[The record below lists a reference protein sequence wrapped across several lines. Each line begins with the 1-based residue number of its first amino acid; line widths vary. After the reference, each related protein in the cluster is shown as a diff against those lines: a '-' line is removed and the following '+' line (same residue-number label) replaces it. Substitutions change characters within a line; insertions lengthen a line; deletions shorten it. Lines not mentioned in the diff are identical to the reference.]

1 MNAEPPA
8 GREPDATIPGLLV
21 SGAVRWPD
29 RVFARFEDGST
40 WTRAQTL
47 REASGAAA
55 ALRELG
61 VGVGDRVGM
70 CIGNGPDWA
79 RAWWGASLL
88 GAVISPFNTAYRG
101 LMLNELVERVEP
113 KVVVVA
119 PEYAD
124 RFPRAP
130 QVDTTALVDGG
141 DVTLPDVKPSEIH
154 AILFTSGTT
163 GRTKASLATH
173 VQFDAQTRW
182 MLAPEVG
189 IGEDDCFMCDLPMFH
204 LSALSGIFQML
215 KCGGAVAIR
224 SAPSMTSYWQT
235 AAACQA
241 TWSYN
246 VGTMAAF
253 LAAAPPSEVDRAHS
267 MRLMLC
273 SPLPPDA
280 EAFVARFG
288 MERMFTAYGSTEC
301 GMPIVAACARIPR
314 PGTCGRIRDGFE
326 VRVADEHDYPVQPG
340 QVGELLLR
348 SDEPWTMSQGYLKDD
363 EATIRAWRNGWFHT
377 GDGVYQDED
386 GWLYFHD
393 RVKDSIRRRGENV
406 SSFEVEREIRAYPGV
421 ADVACLAV
429 TRGEGDDEV
438 KVFIVPAPGAE
449 IGFEDLLRF
458 LVERT
463 AYFMVPRFYELID
476 ALPKTA
482 SQRVQKFE
490 LRNRQLSGLEWDREQ
505 HGLFVTR
512 KGLEKRVP
520 VGAVDA

>member
-1 MNAEPPA
+1 LSP
-8 GREPDATIPGLLV
+8 TIPRLLV
-21 SGAVRWPD
+21 SGAKRWPD
-29 RVFARFEDGST
+29 RVFVRFEGGTT
-40 WTRAQTL
+40 WTRAQAL

-55 ALRELG
+55 ALAELG
-61 VGVGDRVGM
+61 VEAGDRVGM
-70 CIGNGPDWA
+70 SIGNGPDWA

-101 LMLNELVERVEP
+101 RMLDELVERVVP

-124 RFPRAP
+124 RFPASLRTETSALIGEGE
-130 QVDTTALVDGG
+130 VRTAEVSPW
-141 DVTLPDVKPSEIH
+141 DVH

-182 MLAPEVG
+182 MLAPDVG
-189 IGEDDCFMCDLPMFH
+189 ITENDCFLCDLPMFH

-224 SAPSMTSYWQT
+224 SAPSMTSYWPT
-235 AAACQA
+235 AAACGA

-253 LAAAPPSEVDRAHS
+253 LAAAPPSELDRAHS
-267 MRLMLC
+267 MRFMLC

-280 EAFVARFG
+280 EAFVDRFG
-288 MERMFTAYGSTEC
+288 MERMFTAYGSTES
-301 GMPIVAACARIPR
+301 GMPIVALDERIPR
-314 PGTCGRIRDGFE
+314 PGTCGRIRPGFQ
-326 VRVADEHDYPVQPG
+326 VRVADEHDHPVPPG

-348 SDEPWTMSQGYLKDD
+348 SDEPWTMSQGYLGDD

-386 GWLYFHD
+386 GYLYFHD
-393 RVKDSIRRRGENV
+393 RVKDSIRRRGENI
-406 SSFEVEREIRAYPGV
+406 SSFEVEREVRAYPGI

-438 KVFIVPAPGAE
+438 KVFIVPAPGVHIDFA
-449 IGFEDLLRF
+449 DLLRF

-482 SQRVQKFE
+482 SQRVRKFE
-490 LRNRQLSGLEWDREQ
+490 LRNRPPSGLEWDREA

-512 KGLEKRVP
+512 RGLERREP

>member
-1 MNAEPPA
+1 MN
-8 GREPDATIPGLLV
+8 ATIPGLLV
-21 SGAVRWPD
+21 SGAERWPD
-29 RVFARFEDGST
+29 RVFVRFSDGRT
-40 WTRAQTL
+40 WTRAEAL

-61 VGVGDRVGM
+61 VGPGDRVGI
-70 CIGNGPDWA
+70 CLGNGADWA

-88 GAVISPFNTAYRG
+88 RAVIAPFNTAHRG
-101 LMLNELVERVEP
+101 LMLDELVERVEP
-113 KVVVVA
+113 KVVVLA

-124 RFPRAP
+124 RFPA
-130 QVDTTALVDGG
+130 ALLVEASGLVRGG
-141 DVTLPDVKPSEIH
+141 DIAPPDVQPWDVH

-182 MLAPEVG
+182 MLAPDVG
-189 IGEDDCFMCDLPMFH
+189 ITENDCFLCDLPMFH

-215 KCGGAVAIR
+215 KCGGTVAIR
-224 SAPSMTSYWQT
+224 SAPSMTNYWQT
-235 AAACQA
+235 AAECQA

-267 MRLMLC
+267 MRFMLC

-280 EAFVARFG
+280 GAFVDRFG
-288 MERMFTAYGSTEC
+288 MERMFTAYGSTES
-301 GMPIVAACARIPR
+301 GMPIVASDARIPR

-326 VRVADEHDYPVQPG
+326 LRVADEYDHPVPIG
-340 QVGELLLR
+340 EVGELLLR
-348 SDEPWTMSQGYLKDD
+348 SDEPWTMSQGYVKDD
-363 EATIRAWRNGWFHT
+363 AATVRAWRNGWFHT

-386 GWLYFHD
+386 GFLYFHD
-393 RVKDSIRRRGENV
+393 RVKDSIRRRGENI
-406 SSFEVEREIRAYPGV
+406 SSFEVEREVRAYPGV

-429 TRGEGDDEV
+429 TGGEGDDEV
-438 KVFIVPAPGAE
+438 KVFIVPAPDTGIDFA
-449 IGFEDLLRF
+449 DLLRF

-476 ALPKTA
+476 ELPRTA
-482 SQRVQKFE
+482 SQRVRKFE
-490 LRNRQLSGLEWDREQ
+490 LRDRPGSGAEWDREA
-505 HGLFVTR
+505 HGFFVTR
-512 KGLEKRVP
+512 RGLEIRAV
-520 VGAVDA
+520 VDA